1 MREENNHAA
10 RATNEHVR
18 NAERIQCTMSFS
30 AKQQPILRFRQR
42 GEHKTVNRSLRNPVV
57 LARTKRSKEKHRIPM
72 KDMINSYKEM
82 QMKKSK
88 ADQIVNGIYMYYSN

>member
-1 MREENNHAA
+1 
-10 RATNEHVR
+10 
-18 NAERIQCTMSFS
+18 
-30 AKQQPILRFRQR
+30 
-42 GEHKTVNRSLRNPVV
+42 
-57 LARTKRSKEKHRIPM
+57 M